1 MSSVTRRIRRGLSAA
16 AAAGISAGIAVS
28 LAGTASAT
36 TPTGTVVIDT
46 GQLIVTGTNHAD
58 NITLTVPAT
67 DTSVLEVD
75 FGPGT
80 TKRTVNRSDF
90 TQILVTSRGGNDV
103 VRIDYG
109 AEVQPFTIIDTG
121 AGNDT
126 AFGGSGNELF
136 RTGAGNDVV
145 DGNRGTDTALLG
157 SGQDA
162 FIWDPGD
169 GSDVIKGGRGQDT
182 MVFNGSAA
190 AEKFVASA
198 NGPRLRFTRD
208 VGNIVMDTDDVERV
222 ALNALGGADTV
233 TVGDLRGTDVQK
245 VDIDL
250 GAQLNA
256 SGGDLAT
263 DAVTVTGTAGRDNIR
278 VSGSGGNVRVSGLKA
293 DVQLKD
299 AEPAD
304 QLTID
309 TLTGRD
315 HVNTGRLTPGTIGL
329 SIL

>member
-1 MSSVTRRIRRGLSAA
+1 MSSFTRRIRRSLSAA
-16 AAAGISAGIAVS
+16 AVAALSTGIAVS
-28 LAGTASAT
+28 LAGTATAAPASS
-36 TPTGTVVIDT
+36 VVIDT

-58 NITLTVPAT
+58 DITLSVPAA
-67 DTSVLEVD
+67 DTTVVDVD
-75 FGPGT
+75 FGDGT
-80 TKRTVNRSDF
+80 APRTVKRSDF
-90 TQILVTSRGGNDV
+90 GQIQINSRGGNDT

-121 AGNDT
+121 DGNDT
-126 AFGGSGNELF
+126 VFGGSGNELF

-157 SGQDA
+157 DGNDK

-169 GSDVIKGGRGQDT
+169 GSDVIEGGRSQDT
-182 MVFNGSAA
+182 MVFNGAAA

-208 VGNIVMDTDDVERV
+208 LGNIVMDTDDVERV
-222 ALNALGGADTV
+222 TLNALGGADTV

-256 SGGDLAT
+256 SGGDSAV
-263 DAVTVTGTAGRDNIR
+263 DAVTVTGTAGKDHIR
-278 VSGSGGNVRVSGLKA
+278 VSGSSGSVRVSGLRA

-304 QLTID
+304 HLTVD
-309 TLTGRD
+309 TLAGNDT
-315 HVNTGRLTPGTIGL
+315 VTTSRLARGTITL

>member
-1 MSSVTRRIRRGLSAA
+1 MSSVTRRFRRGISAA
-16 AAAGISAGIAVS
+16 AVAGGIAAVG
-28 LAGTASAT
+28 LAGTASAA
-36 TPTGTVVIDT
+36 PASSVVIDT

-58 NITLTVPAT
+58 NITLSVPAAN
-67 DTSVLEVD
+67 TSVLEID
-75 FGPGT
+75 FGDGT
-80 TKRTVNRSDF
+80 PKRTVNRSDF
-90 TQILVTSRGGNDV
+90 TQIQVNSRDGNDT

-121 AGNDT
+121 NGNDT

-136 RTGAGNDVV
+136 RMGAGNDVV

-157 SGQDA
+157 GGNDT

-169 GSDVIKGGRGQDT
+169 GSDVIEGGRGQDT
-182 MVFNGSAA
+182 MVFNGAA
-190 AEKFVASA
+190 GAEKFVAAA

-245 VDIDL
+245 VDVDL
-250 GAQLNA
+250 GAQLNT
-256 SGGDLAT
+256 SGGDSAV
-263 DAVTVTGTAGRDNIR
+263 DAVTVTGTPGKDHIR
-278 VSGSGGNVRVSGLKA
+278 VSGSGGDVRVSGLKA
-293 DVQLKD
+293 DVRLKD
-299 AEPAD
+299 AEPTD
-304 QLTID
+304 HLTVD
-309 TLTGRD
+309 TLAGRD
-315 HVNTGRLTPGTIGL
+315 SVSTRGLARGTILL

>member
-1 MSSVTRRIRRGLSAA
+1 MSHVTRRFRRGLSAA
-16 AAAGISAGIAVS
+16 AVAAVTTGIAVS
-28 LAGTASAT
+28 LAGPAAAAPAGS
-36 TPTGTVVIDT
+36 VVIDT
-46 GQLIVTGTNHAD
+46 AQLIVTGTNHAD
-58 NITLTVPAT
+58 AFTLAVPAA

-75 FGPGT
+75 LGDGT
-80 TKRTVNRSDF
+80 AKRTVKRSDF
-90 TQILVTSRGGNDV
+90 GQIQVNSRGGNDV

-121 AGNDT
+121 DGDDT

-157 SGQDA
+157 DGHDVFS
-162 FIWDPGD
+162 WDPGD
-169 GSDVIKGGRGQDT
+169 GSDVIEGGRGQDT
-182 MVFNGSAA
+182 MVFNGAAA

-208 VGNIVMDTDDVERV
+208 LGTIVMDTDDVERV
-222 ALNALGGADTV
+222 TLNALGGADSV

-245 VDIDL
+245 VGIDL
-250 GAQLNA
+250 GSQVNA
-256 SGGDLAT
+256 TGGDSAV
-263 DAVTVTGTAGRDNIR
+263 DAVTVTGTAGKDHIR
-278 VSGSGGNVRVSGLKA
+278 VSGSRGDVRVSGLTA
-293 DVQLKD
+293 DVTLSN

-304 QLTID
+304 QLRVD
-309 TLTGRD
+309 TLAGNDKVATGKL
-315 HVNTGRLTPGTIGL
+315 VPGTITL

>member
-1 MSSVTRRIRRGLSAA
+1 MSSVTRRLRRGLSAA
-16 AAAGISAGIAVS
+16 AAAAVTTGIAVT
-28 LAGTASAT
+28 LAGTAYAAPGGSVA
-36 TPTGTVVIDT
+36 IDT

-58 NITLTVPAT
+58 NITLTVPAA
-67 DTSVLEVD
+67 DTSVVAVD
-75 FGPGT
+75 FGDGT
-80 TKRTVNRSDF
+80 APRTVKRSDF
-90 TQILVTSRGGNDV
+90 GQIQITSRGGNDV

-121 AGNDT
+121 DGNDT

-157 SGQDA
+157 TGNDK

-169 GSDVIKGGRGQDT
+169 GSDVIEGDRGQDT
-182 MVFNGSAA
+182 MVFNGAAA

-208 VGNIVMDTDDVERV
+208 LGNIVMDTDDVERV
-222 ALNALGGADTV
+222 TLNALGGADTV
-233 TVGDLRGTDVQK
+233 TIGDLRGTDVQK
-245 VDIDL
+245 VDVDL

-256 SGGDLAT
+256 RGGDSAA
-263 DAVTVTGTAGRDNIR
+263 DAVTVTGTPGKDHIR
-278 VSGSGGNVRVSGLKA
+278 VSGSGGNVRISGLRA
-293 DVQLKD
+293 EVQLKD

-304 QLTID
+304 HLTVD
-309 TLTGRD
+309 TRAGRD
-315 HVNTGRLTPGTIGL
+315 TVATGGLVRGTIAL

>member
-1 MSSVTRRIRRGLSAA
+1 MSTRRFRRGLSAA
-16 AAAGISAGIAVS
+16 AVAAVTTAICVS
-28 LAGTASAT
+28 LAGTASAA
-36 TPTGTVVIDT
+36 PASSVVIDT
-46 GQLIVTGTNHAD
+46 GQLIVTGTNQAD
-58 NITLTVPAT
+58 TITLTVPAANT
-67 DTSVLEVD
+67 AVLEVD

-80 TKRTVNRSDF
+80 TKQTVNRSDF
-90 TQILVTSRGGNDV
+90 GQILVTSRGGNDT

-121 AGNDT
+121 DGNDT

-157 SGQDA
+157 SGNDT

-169 GSDVIKGGRGQDT
+169 GSDVIEGGSGYDT
-182 MVFNGSAA
+182 MLFNGAA
-190 AEKFVASA
+190 GAEKFVASA

-222 ALNALGGADTV
+222 TLNALGGADTV
-233 TVGDLRGTDVQK
+233 TVGDLRGTDVRK
-245 VDIDL
+245 VDVDL

-256 SGGDLAT
+256 SGGDAAV
-263 DAVTVTGTAGRDNIR
+263 DAVTVKGTPANDHIR
-278 VSGSGGNVRVSGLKA
+278 VSGSHGDVRVSGLSA
-293 DVQLKD
+293 DVRLKD

-304 QLTID
+304 RLTID
-309 TLTGRD
+309 TLAGRD
-315 HVNTGRLTPGTIGL
+315 QVNSGGLATGTITF

>member
-1 MSSVTRRIRRGLSAA
+1 MSSSTRRFRRSLSAA
-16 AAAGISAGIAVS
+16 AVAVVATGIAMS
-28 LAGTASAT
+28 LAGPASAA
-36 TPTGTVVIDT
+36 PSNNVVIDN
-46 GQLIVTGTNHAD
+46 GQLIVTGTNQAD
-58 NITLTVPAT
+58 EITLRVPAA

-75 FGPGT
+75 FGAGT

-90 TQILVTSRGGNDV
+90 GQIQVNSRGGNDV

-121 AGNDT
+121 SGNDT

-136 RTGAGNDVV
+136 RTGTGNDVV

-157 SGQDA
+157 NGTDK

-169 GSDVIKGGRGQDT
+169 GSDVIRGGRGQDT
-182 MVFNGSAA
+182 MLFNGSAA
-190 AEKFVASA
+190 AERFVASA

-222 ALNALGGADTV
+222 TLNALGGADTV
-233 TVGDLRGTDVQK
+233 TVGDLRRTDVRK

-250 GAQLNA
+250 GAQLGA
-256 SGGDLAT
+256 SGGDSAV
-263 DAVTVTGTAGRDNIR
+263 DAVAVTGTAGKDRIR
-278 VSGSGGNVRVSGLKA
+278 VSGSGGNVRVSGLRT
-293 DVQLKD
+293 DVRLKD
-299 AEPAD
+299 VEPAD
-304 QLTID
+304 QLTVD

-315 HVNTGRLTPGTIGL
+315 RVTTGRLAPGTIGL